1 MLTYVYFCLFFA
13 LMSSDNKNYLFI
25 FMNMTT
31 RVTKLEKGLGK
42 LNFKENDKH
51 QFLICIKKCAWY
63 VEIRNQKLKYQTKKF
78 QITDF
83 WLFFQ

>member
-51 QFLICIKKCAWY
+51 QFLICIKKCA
-63 VEIRNQKLKYQTKKF
+63 
-78 QITDF
+78 
-83 WLFFQ
+83 